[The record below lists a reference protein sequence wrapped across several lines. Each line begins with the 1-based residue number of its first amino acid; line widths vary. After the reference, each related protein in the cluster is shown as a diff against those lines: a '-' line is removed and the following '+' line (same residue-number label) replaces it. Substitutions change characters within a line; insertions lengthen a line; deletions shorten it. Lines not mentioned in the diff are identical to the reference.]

1 METGPAA
8 APASSPRRRL
18 VPAGGGVGWTAY
30 AWLIYLAFFLIEPA
44 VPLRLAHSARAYPA
58 GTALVVAVFLVSY
71 FRGFWVQGRAL
82 MLVVAVQVL
91 LGAVMTPLNV
101 GASVFFI
108 YAASFAGNLA
118 GPRVAARAIVI
129 VAAAGAATS
138 WLAQPPLWYWFPAVG
153 MPLLIGFVNLH
164 YAQEARVNA
173 RLKLAHEQIRHL
185 AAVAERER
193 IGRDLHDVLG
203 HTLSLIVLKSEL
215 ASKLATRDVEA
226 AAREIREVEQVARKA
241 LREVREAVRGYR
253 ASLDDEAR
261 QSAAILAAAGI
272 RATVDVPPVTLEREV
287 EESLAL
293 ALREAVTNVVRH
305 SEAQACSVRL
315 RREPGGYVLE
325 VEDDGRAG
333 AVTEG
338 SGLRGMRERVEAAGG
353 TMMGGAG
360 IGGRGVRIS
369 VRVPDGLG
377 SAANAGTR
385 EPGGGG

>member
-1 METGPAA
+1 
-8 APASSPRRRL
+8 
-18 VPAGGGVGWTAY
+18 V
-30 AWLIYLAFFLIEPA
+30 WLIYLLFFLIEPA
-44 VPLRLAHSARAYPA
+44 APLRLAHSARAYPVA
-58 GTALVVAVFLVSY
+58 TALVVAVFLVSY
-71 FRGFWVQGRAL
+71 FRGFSVQGRPL

-138 WLAQPPLWYWFPAVG
+138 WLAQPPVWYWFPAVV
-153 MPLLIGFVNLH
+153 MSLLIGFVNLH
-164 YAQEARVNA
+164 SAQEARANA
-173 RLKLAHEQIRHL
+173 RLQLAHEQIRHL
-185 AAVAERER
+185 AEVAERER

-215 ASKLATRDVEA
+215 ASKLATRDMEA

-272 RATVDVPPVTLEREV
+272 RATVGVPPVTLEREV

-305 SEAQACSVRL
+305 SQAQACNVRL

-353 TMMGGAG
+353 TMTSGSG

-369 VRVPDGLG
+369 VRVPDGPG

-385 EPGGGG
+385 EPGGWG